1 MHSRLTHPSSVA
13 VVCPTTPWS
22 ANASVATAV
31 VAVVAVG
38 RGFAVVGEFCSTETA
53 NGARNKAG
61 AQRFPSQKGLRKSKV
76 GIAKAGC
83 SKGFAKTEGLEKTE
97 GLGEANV
104 LENSV
109 PESGCP
115 TWIRTMTNR
124 FRDCCATITQ
134 SGSQNRSGDRTRNFL

>member
-1 MHSRLTHPSSVA
+1 MHFRLIHPSSVA

-22 ANASVATAV
+22 DNASVATAV

-38 RGFAVVGEFCSTETA
+38 SGFEVVGEFCSGTTA
-53 NGARNKAG
+53 SAART
-61 AQRFPSQKGLRKSKV
+61 QRSLSQKGLRKSK
-76 GIAKAGC
+76 A
-83 SKGFAKTEGLEKTE
+83 
-97 GLGEANV
+97 

-124 FRDCCATITQ
+124 FRDCCATITP
-134 SGSQNRSGDRTRNFL
+134 SGSRNRSRERTRN

>member
-22 ANASVATAV
+22 ANASVSTAV
-31 VAVVAVG
+31 VAVG
-38 RGFAVVGEFCSTETA
+38 SGFEVVGEFCSTKTA
-53 NGARNKAG
+53 NGACNEAW
-61 AQRFPSQKGLRKSKV
+61 APRFLIQKGLRKSKAGITEV

-83 SKGFAKTEGLEKTE
+83 SRGLGQTEGLKKTE
-97 GLGEANV
+97 GLGEVNV

-124 FRDCCATITQ
+124 FRDCCATITP
-134 SGSQNRSGDRTRNFL
+134 SGSRNRSRDLTKN

>member
-1 MHSRLTHPSSVA
+1 MHSRFTHPSSVA

-31 VAVVAVG
+31 VVVG
-38 RGFAVVGEFCSTETA
+38 GGSEVVGEFCFGKTA
-53 NGARNKAG
+53 KGALDKAWTHSSLS
-61 AQRFPSQKGLRKSKV
+61 PKGFRKSKV
-76 GIAKAGC
+76 GITKAGC
-83 SKGFAKTEGLEKTE
+83 SRGIRKTE
-97 GLGEANV
+97 GLGETEGSEKTEA

-124 FRDCCATITQ
+124 FRDCCATITP
-134 SGSQNRSGDRTRNFL
+134 SGSRNRSRDLTKN